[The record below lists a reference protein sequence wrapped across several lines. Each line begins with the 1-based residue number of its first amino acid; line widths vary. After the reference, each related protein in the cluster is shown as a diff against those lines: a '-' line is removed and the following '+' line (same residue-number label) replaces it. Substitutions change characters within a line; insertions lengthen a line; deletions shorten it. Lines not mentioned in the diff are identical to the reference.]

1 MAYLKRRKI
10 ILEGLSR
17 VTIDSI
23 VEKQHENGKTYFIIT
38 VSRKSDRATRQFWIV
53 EDSYLIEKI
62 IDAIFRGDERE
73 EFDTNEFI
81 GKEIIIDVEK
91 NEANYFNIV
100 DVKSVDEFEY
110 DDNEV
115 EEDEYEEE
123 DNLED
128 ELLRKDTN
136 YIEEDDDDLDLDI
149 DDFYDYDE
157 EDEDDDFLNTSVVNR
172 RLR

>member
-1 MAYLKRRKI
+1 MAIFKRRKN

-53 EDSYLIEKI
+53 EDSQI